1 MWQPMRALCLLML
14 GLLTSASAGAQVA
27 AGVNAEAVTQQ
38 LVAGR
43 AAELYAERL
52 AALRAAHALDV
63 HGAVLERVRRIAGGL
78 IAQARRDYPDSA
90 DWAWELHVTTDEEHL
105 ADGMAGGKM
114 LLGEAY
120 LERLEIADAELAMLL
135 AHEMAHALLRHNLL
149 EYQLALRLDRG
160 WARRPFLALEEAVE
174 SDSALIAK
182 LAPQGLAQEAEAD
195 REGLLLA
202 WRAGWPAARLANY
215 FKKLARGSGLPNFD
229 SATHPSPASRWA
241 AARALA
247 ATLPA
252 GAAWPDGDG
261 RLFP

>member
-1 MWQPMRALCLLML
+1 MRQPMRTWCLLA
-14 GLLTSASAGAQVA
+14 LLAGAPAAAQVG
-27 AGVNAEAVTQQ
+27 AGVDADAVSQQ
-38 LVAGR
+38 LVVAR

-52 AALRAAHALDV
+52 AALRKGHALDV
-63 HGAVLERVRRIAGGL
+63 HGAVLERVRRVAGGL

-90 DWAWELHVTTDEEHL
+90 AWAWELHVTTDEGQT

-114 LLGEAY
+114 LVGEAY
-120 LERLEIADAELAMLL
+120 LERLDITDAELAMML
-135 AHEMAHALLRHNLL
+135 AHEIAHAVLRHNLQ
-149 EYQLALRLDRG
+149 EYRLALRLDPG
-160 WARRPFLALEEAVE
+160 WAPRPFLALEDAVE
-174 SDSALIAK
+174 NDNALIAK

-215 FKKLARGSGLPNFD
+215 FKKLARASGQPYFD

-247 ATLPA
+247 AGLGAPAELPA
-252 GAAWPDGDG
+252 SG
-261 RLFP
+261 R